1 MLYRTEFTYG
11 AKIVERGMKV
21 LDAINTQKKM
31 EKQGLKRKVLI
42 NKKTAT
48 SWGASLNLRKFSNER
63 ESINQSLKV
72 LRKLADSICPKRIV
86 RIIESKCD
94 RTRENVP

>member
-21 LDAINTQKKM
+21 LDAINTQKET

-42 NKKTAT
+42 NEKNRNRRCAILLYGFGLYKHC
-48 SWGASLNLRKFSNER
+48 
-63 ESINQSLKV
+63 KV
-72 LRKLADSICPKRIV
+72 ILAL
-86 RIIESKCD
+86 
-94 RTRENVP
+94 

>member
-21 LDAINTQKKM
+21 LDAINTQKET

-42 NKKTAT
+42 NEKNRNILGGFAEF
-48 SWGASLNLRKFSNER
+48 AEIQQRKRVN
-63 ESINQSLKV
+63 
-72 LRKLADSICPKRIV
+72 
-86 RIIESKCD
+86 
-94 RTRENVP
+94 

>member
-21 LDAINTQKKM
+21 LDAINTQKET

-42 NKKTAT
+42 NEKNRNIEGLITDVAFKW
-48 SWGASLNLRKFSNER
+48 SFIR
-63 ESINQSLKV
+63 V
-72 LRKLADSICPKRIV
+72 KLALVFI
-86 RIIESKCD
+86 
-94 RTRENVP
+94 TF

>member
-21 LDAINTQKKM
+21 LDAINTQKET

-42 NKKTAT
+42 NEKNRNTRIRTKLRVARTPFPQKNFT
-48 SWGASLNLRKFSNER
+48 SQPTEA
-63 ESINQSLKV
+63 
-72 LRKLADSICPKRIV
+72 
-86 RIIESKCD
+86 
-94 RTRENVP
+94 

>member
-21 LDAINTQKKM
+21 LDAINTQKET

-42 NKKTAT
+42 NEKNRNNYYGDL
-48 SWGASLNLRKFSNER
+48 SELRSSPQFQFHHR
-63 ESINQSLKV
+63 
-72 LRKLADSICPKRIV
+72 
-86 RIIESKCD
+86 
-94 RTRENVP
+94 